1 MVGGLWIAFLRRG
14 WGGGGGRGGGTPIS
28 ECRQQ
33 GVQLFSLHATVYESG
48 WGAKQGSGP
57 SMEARPISD
66 IRHRAARQVSGT
78 PGRGMR
84 EWVFADRQLHA
95 LGECLPWHF
104 SVLNQGEKLG
114 RCLWSEGERKGEK
127 RKGRGAERRGGKRG
141 KEERGGERPSP
152 RWENK

>member
-1 MVGGLWIAFLRRG
+1 MDSEREAQAIVNFEAESRKIATTLWMVGGLWVAFLRRG
-14 WGGGGGRGGGTPIS
+14 GTGTGWGEPIS
-28 ECRQQ
+28 ECCQQ
-33 GVQLFSLHATVYESG
+33 GVQLCSLHATVYESG

-95 LGECLPWHF
+95 LCECLPWHF

-114 RCLWSEGERKGEK
+114 RMPME
-127 RKGRGAERRGGKRG
+127 
-141 KEERGGERPSP
+141 
-152 RWENK
+152 